1 MPSVFNISG
10 EIKIAK
16 NGKLFLNK
24 KRIEL
29 LRAIIDLGS
38 IRSAAKT
45 MEISYQLAWIYIK
58 EINAMSPQPVIERQ
72 RGGVN
77 GGGATI
83 TKYGLELIEKY
94 ILLEKKQNAY
104 LRANANIS

>member
-1 MPSVFNISG
+1 MPSLFNISG
-10 EIKIAK
+10 EIKIEK

-29 LRAIIDLGS
+29 LRLIIDTGS

-45 MEISYQLAWIYIK
+45 MNISYQLAWIYIR
-58 EINAMSPQPVIERQ
+58 EINALSPLLVIDRQ
-72 RGGVN
+72 RGGIN

-83 TKYGLELIEKY
+83 TKYGLELVEKY
-94 ILLEKKQNAY
+94 TLLEKKQNAY

>member
-1 MPSVFNISG
+1 MPSPFNISG
-10 EIKIAK
+10 EIKIEK

-29 LRAIIDLGS
+29 LRLIIDTGS

-45 MEISYQLAWIYIK
+45 MDISYQLAWMHIR
-58 EINAMSPQPVIERQ
+58 EINALSPQLIIDRQ
-72 RGGVN
+72 RGGIN

-83 TKYGLELIEKY
+83 TKYGLELVEKY
-94 ILLEKKQNAY
+94 ILLEKKQNIF
-104 LRANANIS
+104 LRTNTSIS